1 MKRSTTIGRLILISL
16 IISCG
21 FSPARPARSFA
32 PVKKTEVIVLST
44 LHQFHEHSKYY
55 SFAILSELIE
65 KLRPDVLAVELTPAD
80 LASRREQKVK
90 QEYQRSVFP
99 LADKHGYALVP
110 LEPVEPK

>member
-1 MKRSTTIGRLILISL
+1 MALKLIMKQPANIGRLILIFT
-16 IISCG
+16 IFTCG

-44 LHQFHEHSKYY
+44 LHQFHEQSKYY
-55 SFAILSELIE
+55 SFAMLSELIE

-99 LADKHGYALVP
+99 LA
-110 LEPVEPK
+110 ERR